1 MTRSLVRGRIQG
13 KGSVARQRLPA
24 LYHGEDRRVVSPG
37 APGGVE
43 SSIMRDDVVM
53 KPGADAKRPRPP
65 PPKAE

>member
-1 MTRSLVRGRIQG
+1 MTRSLVRGRVQG
-13 KGSVARQRLPA
+13 KGVCSACVTPA
-24 LYHGEDRRVVSPG
+24 LYHGEGRRVVSPG

>member
-1 MTRSLVRGRIQG
+1 M
-13 KGSVARQRLPA
+13 
-24 LYHGEDRRVVSPG
+24 YHGEDRRVVSPG

-65 PPKAE
+65 PPKAEYVAPKPEPEAR